1 MRTIPKPLKY
11 DESEY
16 APVMRGRPVK
26 RGATIT
32 EVDGSGSD
40 MDLGSPSGSG
50 GAVAGSSNEEEK
62 LMGEIVDKQT
72 MIMDEMMLPS
82 MSRPGGNS
90 IVFICYVTYYLYSQ
104 EVGSQGAVPRFSL
117 LGVCQATA

>member
-1 MRTIPKPLKY
+1 MHTIPKPLKY

-40 MDLGSPSGSG
+40 MDLGGSPGGSRD
-50 GAVAGSSNEEEK
+50 AVAGSSNEEEK
-62 LMGEIVDKQT
+62 LMGEIADKQA
-72 MIMDEMMLPS
+72 MMMDEMMLPS
-82 MSRPGGNS
+82 MRSRPGGNS
-90 IVFICYVTYYLYSQ
+90 IAFIC
-104 EVGSQGAVPRFSL
+104 
-117 LGVCQATA
+117 